1 MSIRFFAAEP
11 GERYDL
17 DAIRNAPKDY
27 SLEEV
32 ICQMG
37 YSDVERLI
45 NAATNREFLE
55 IAEQYAFFVGL
66 EAPELECVIEADA
79 EQEATEFYKR
89 RFYNSLGYIDL
100 RTHMQFAIALNELL
114 KKEVIEVDDLRE
126 VEIFAAEPAAGHRE
140 MLKEMGRLTNVARSV
155 AGMADPL
162 AVDCERNRAAFTK
175 TRYRCIL
182 GSCYADSPYAK
193 HLKQGMLHASKQDG
207 LAFGLAEVGKGFMFD
222 IVNDHFSDSPSGYR
236 EAVSKAFETLF
247 RINLWDMVLTMK
259 DGRLTLAPRSV
270 YSAFW
275 YQLARGIEG
284 GRAMKCEA
292 CGKPLIAFDERG
304 MKRKYCSEA
313 CKKWAHRH
321 PGEKRPMRR

>member
-1 MSIRFFAAEP
+1 
-11 GERYDL
+11 
-17 DAIRNAPKDY
+17 
-27 SLEEV
+27 
-32 ICQMG
+32 
-37 YSDVERLI
+37 
-45 NAATNREFLE
+45 
-55 IAEQYAFFVGL
+55 
-66 EAPELECVIEADA
+66 
-79 EQEATEFYKR
+79 
-89 RFYNSLGYIDL
+89 
-100 RTHMQFAIALNELL
+100 MQFAIALNELL

-270 YSAFW
+270 
-275 YQLARGIEG
+275 
-284 GRAMKCEA
+284 
-292 CGKPLIAFDERG
+292 
-304 MKRKYCSEA
+304 
-313 CKKWAHRH
+313 
-321 PGEKRPMRR
+321 